1 MDSTRNVASHCKKV
15 KKRNRARV
23 LSNEDDTCCL
33 KLMNYFTWTLGK
45 GIVKDECCQPEKTTK
60 KFHNAC

>member
-1 MDSTRNVASHCKKV
+1 MPRLFQELMNIATVGMLPGYRPFKMDSTRNVASHGKKV

-33 KLMNYFTWTLGK
+33 KLMNYFT
-45 GIVKDECCQPEKTTK
+45 
-60 KFHNAC
+60 